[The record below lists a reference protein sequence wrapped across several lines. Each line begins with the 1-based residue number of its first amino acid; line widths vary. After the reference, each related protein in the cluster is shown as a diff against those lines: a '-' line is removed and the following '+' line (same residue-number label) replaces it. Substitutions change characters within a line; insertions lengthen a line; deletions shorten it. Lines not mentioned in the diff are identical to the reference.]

1 MLEEAEMAEL
11 RKILLI
17 DDDPDF
23 VEATTVVLESGPYRV
38 IPAYS
43 GREGLQKV
51 EEEEPDL
58 IILDII
64 MPGEDGFEICERLKR
79 HPHYADI
86 PIIMLTSL
94 SRRLG
99 ATHYSLTD
107 GMMLEAEDYVD
118 KPVHP
123 KVLLERVRELL
134 ES

>member
-1 MLEEAEMAEL
+1 MAKL
-11 RKILLI
+11 AKILLV

-23 VEATTVVLESGPYRV
+23 VEATTIVLESGPYKV

-64 MPGEDGFEICERLKR
+64 MPGEDGFEVCRKLKR
-79 HPHYADI
+79 DPRYTEI

-94 SRRLG
+94 SQRLG
-99 ATHYSLTD
+99 ETTYSVID
-107 GMMLEAEDYVD
+107 GMTLEADDYVD

-123 KVLLERVRELL
+123 RELLKRVRELL
-134 ES
+134 ET

>member
-1 MLEEAEMAEL
+1 MPKLT
-11 RKILLI
+11 KILLI
-17 DDDPDF
+17 DDDLDF

-43 GREGLQKV
+43 GQEGLQKV

-64 MPGEDGFEICERLKR
+64 MPGEDGFEICEKLKR

-86 PIIMLTSL
+86 PVIMLTSL
-94 SRRLG
+94 SQRLG
-99 ATHYSLTD
+99 ETHYSLTD

-123 KVLLERVRELL
+123 QELLRRVRKLLET
-134 ES
+134 

>member
-1 MLEEAEMAEL
+1 MAESA
-11 RKILLI
+11 KILMI

-23 VEATTVVLESGPYRV
+23 VEATTIVLESSSYKV

-43 GREGLQKV
+43 GREGLRKV
-51 EEEEPDL
+51 EEEKPDL

-64 MPGEDGFEICERLKR
+64 MPGEDGFEVCRRLKR
-79 HPHYADI
+79 DPVCADI

-94 SRRLG
+94 SRRIG
-99 ATHYSLTD
+99 ETHYSLIN

-123 KVLLERVRELL
+123 KELLERVRKLL
-134 ES
+134 KT

>member
-1 MLEEAEMAEL
+1 MAEL
-11 RKILLI
+11 AKILMI

-23 VEATTVVLESGPYRV
+23 VEATTIVLESGPYKV

-51 EEEEPDL
+51 EEEKPDL

-64 MPGEDGFEICERLKR
+64 MPGEDGFDVCRRLKHDPR
-79 HPHYADI
+79 YADI

-99 ATHYSLTD
+99 ETHYSLTN

-123 KVLLERVRELL
+123 KTLLERVRKLL
-134 ES
+134 QT

>member
-1 MLEEAEMAEL
+1 MAEL
-11 RKILLI
+11 AKILLI

-23 VEATTVVLESGPYRV
+23 VEATTIVLESGPYKV
-38 IPAYS
+38 ILAYS

-64 MPGEDGFEICERLKR
+64 MPGEDGFEICRELKR
-79 HPHYADI
+79 HPRHSDI

-99 ATHYSLTD
+99 ETHFSLTD

-123 KVLLERVRELL
+123 KELLERVKKLL
-134 ES
+134 ET

>member
-1 MLEEAEMAEL
+1 MAEL
-11 RKILLI
+11 VKILLI
-17 DDDPDF
+17 DDDRDF
-23 VEATTVVLESGPYRV
+23 VEATRIVLESGPYRV

-51 EEEEPDL
+51 DEEEPHL

-64 MPGEDGFEICERLKR
+64 MPGEDGFEVCRELKR
-79 HPHYADI
+79 HPRHADI

-99 ATHYSLTD
+99 QTHYSLAD

-123 KVLLERVRELL
+123 QELLRRVRKLLEM
-134 ES
+134 